1 LFTDS
6 HGCTTMSCAKL
17 SCPANQ
23 ECQVFS
29 NFVECGTKKCN
40 VDSDCG
46 VCFAGQCAPRMS
58 ICVTA
63 GQGGAQGAAGT
74 YGGGGVTGKGGAV
87 MDSGAGGAGGA
98 IDGGG
103 KG

>member
-1 LFTDS
+1 
-6 HGCTTMSCAKL
+6 MSCAKL

-23 ECQVFS
+23 ECHLFT
-29 NFVECGTKKCN
+29 NFVECVTKTCT
-40 VDSDCG
+40 VDSDCDCG
-46 VCFAGQCAPRMS
+46 VCFQGQCAPRMS

-63 GQGGAQGAAGT
+63 TSQGGAQGAAGM

-87 MDSGAGGAGGA
+87 TDSGAGGAGGA
-98 IDGGG
+98 IDGGE